1 MKICIYG
8 ASKENI
14 DKIYIEK
21 SYEFGALLAQRGH
34 TMIFGGGA
42 TGLMGATARG
52 IMDNKGEITGIAPK
66 YFDRPGIL
74 IKDYGT
80 IIYTDTISERKN
92 LLIEMAD
99 AFVVL
104 PGGVGTFDEF
114 FVTLVMKQ
122 LGELNKPIA
131 LYSIN
136 GYYDALEELINRA
149 KNGGFVSERVKKL
162 YGIYSTPDEILEY
175 IEFKNEQK

>member
-1 MKICIYG
+1 MQICIYG
-8 ASKENI
+8 ASKDQI

-21 SYEFGALLAQRGH
+21 SYEFGALMAKRGH
-34 TMIFGGGA
+34 SLIFGGGA
-42 TGLMGATARG
+42 TGLMGAVAKG
-52 IMDNKGEITGIAPK
+52 VMECKGELTGIAPK
-66 YFDRPGIL
+66 YFDRPGVL
-74 IKDYGT
+74 IKDYGN
-80 IIYTDTISERKN
+80 IIYTDNINERKEM
-92 LLIEMAD
+92 LIEKAD

-104 PGGVGTFDEF
+104 PGGIGTFDEF

-136 GYYDALEELINRA
+136 GYYDSMEELINKA

-162 YGIYSTPDEILEY
+162 YGVFNCAEEIFDY
-175 IEFKNEQK
+175 IELKNQQI

>member
-1 MKICIYG
+1 
-8 ASKENI
+8 
-14 DKIYIEK
+14 
-21 SYEFGALLAQRGH
+21 
-34 TMIFGGGA
+34 
-42 TGLMGATARG
+42 
-52 IMDNKGEITGIAPK
+52 
-66 YFDRPGIL
+66 
-74 IKDYGT
+74 
-80 IIYTDTISERKN
+80 
-92 LLIEMAD
+92 MAD

-104 PGGVGTFDEF
+104 PGGLGTFDEF

-136 GYYDALEELINRA
+136 GYYDALEELINKA

-162 YGIYSTPDEILEY
+162 YRIFSTPDEIFEY